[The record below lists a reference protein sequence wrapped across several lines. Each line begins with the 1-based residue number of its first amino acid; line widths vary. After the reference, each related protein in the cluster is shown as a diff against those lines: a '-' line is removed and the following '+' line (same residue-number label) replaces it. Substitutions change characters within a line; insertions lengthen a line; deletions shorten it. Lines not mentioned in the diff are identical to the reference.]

1 MRALC
6 HGPKLAG
13 WKRSSNGMQAFR
25 ARELR
30 LCVLEATLRKNLTGQ
45 FSEFLAGPLPYIY
58 LWYLVRKG
66 SRPGEAIWSL
76 PLQSPPSEPRGNFR
90 NPLDSIF

>member
-1 MRALC
+1 MRVLR

-13 WKRSSNGMQAFR
+13 WKRSSNGMEAFR

-45 FSEFLAGPLPYIY
+45 FSELLAGPLPYIY

-66 SRPGEAIWSL
+66 SRPGEAIRGL
-76 PLQSPPSEPRGNFR
+76 PLRFPPPEPQ
-90 NPLDSIF
+90 

>member
-1 MRALC
+1 MRVLR

-13 WKRSSNGMQAFR
+13 GKRSGNGMEAFR
-25 ARELR
+25 ARKLR

-66 SRPGEAIWSL
+66 SRPGEAIRGL
-76 PLQSPPSEPRGNFR
+76 PLQSPLSEPQ
-90 NPLDSIF
+90 